1 MSTGTRP
8 ALTTRPG
15 VSRLVGLDRLRGL
28 AIACMVVD
36 HVALLSGL
44 YPVRVTVGRLA
55 LPIFFILAG
64 ALVRRLTWRHGA
76 IFAVGLALPVAVPWI
91 DSPNVLT
98 LYAVGA
104 VVLVAG
110 ARWWW
115 WPWAVLV
122 VAVTL
127 LANGWGGW
135 PAGGYPP
142 AALLGLLAVG
152 TLLRRYVGL
161 EALHE
166 AGEGLPGWLGALG
179 RRPVTWYVGHLL
191 VLQGLVVMVS

>member
-1 MSTGTRP
+1 M
-8 ALTTRPG
+8 ALVDLAALRQGAT
-15 VSRLVGLDRLRGL
+15 RLVGLDRLRGL
-28 AIACMVVD
+28 AIGCMIVD
-36 HVALLSGL
+36 HVALLGGL
-44 YPVRVTVGRLA
+44 QLVRVTVGRLA
-55 LPIFFILAG
+55 LPIFFVLAG

-76 IFAVGLALPVAVPWI
+76 VFAVGLGLPVVVPWI
-91 DSPNVLT
+91 DSPNVLV

-127 LANGWGGW
+127 LANGWGAW

-142 AALLGLLAVG
+142 AALLALLAVG

-161 EALHE
+161 NAVAE
-166 AGEGLPGWLGALG
+166 AGEGLPGWLGAIG

>member
-1 MSTGTRP
+1 MSIGAVSTRNKP
-8 ALTTRPG
+8 AGLL
-15 VSRLVGLDRLRGL
+15 RLVGLDRLRGL
-28 AIACMVVD
+28 AIGCMIVD
-36 HVALLSGL
+36 HVALLGGL
-44 YPVRVTVGRLA
+44 QLVRVSVGRLA
-55 LPIFFILAG
+55 LPIFFVLAG

-76 IFAVGLALPVAVPWI
+76 IFAVGLVLPVVVPWI

-115 WPWAVLV
+115 WPWVVLV

-127 LANGWGGW
+127 LANGWGDW

-142 AALLGLLAVG
+142 AALLALLAAG

-166 AGEGLPGWLGALG
+166 VGEGLPGWLGAIG

-191 VLQGLVVMVS
+191 VLQGLVVMVL